1 MNVLVVVGIVAYIA
15 SWGYL
20 GYRIGR
26 WAVSRRRERE
36 AVILWMYE
44 HPFGYPTVSYPTV
57 K

>member
-1 MNVLVVVGIVAYIA
+1 MNALVVVCIVAHIV

-26 WAVSRRRERE
+26 WAVNRRRERE
-36 AVILWMYE
+36 AVMLWMYE
-44 HPFGYPTVSYPTV
+44 HPFGNLTV